1 MSLLA
6 ALATHAFLYVVLPRE
21 RAQPVAIVDQEP
33 FAVELIEEAPRPPE
47 PKAPAA
53 EAPPDRAAQPPEPAP
68 NLAKVAPA
76 EKRAPAAESD
86 ATTAPPAEVALGAGG
101 SGPARVEGGEPRGPI
116 NFNLGPVSGRA
127 FAVSTASSASE
138 APPPPPPD
146 PAERARKYL
155 AQAQDDHDR
164 ELGLGWGGEVT
175 AAANSG
181 PIRDAAPGGE
191 GQAVIEV
198 ELDANGTP
206 VAARVRSA
214 SSQLEGWR
222 RVADAL
228 IAALRGRTVKGL
240 EGSRG
245 GRIALR
251 LETRE
256 RLPSGASAIAKP
268 SGLGVT
274 GDLADIAARK
284 IRTLNVRLERKE
296 RL

>member
-1 MSLLA
+1 M
-6 ALATHAFLYVVLPRE
+6 PRDKGE
-21 RAQPVAIVDQEP
+21 RPPASDAQEP
-33 FAVELIEEAPRPPE
+33 LTIELLDEAPKPPAPDE

-53 EAPPDRAAQPPEPAP
+53 EAAPERRAPTEAAP
-68 NLAKVAPA
+68 LAKVAPA
-76 EKRAPAAESD
+76 DKRAPAAETG
-86 ATTAPPAEVALGAGG
+86 APTAPAEVALGAGG
-101 SGPARVEGGEPRGPI
+101 GGPAAEGTEGARPPI
-116 NFNLGPVSGRA
+116 NFNLGPVSGRV
-127 FAVSTASSASE
+127 FATAPTSSAAE
-138 APPPPPPD
+138 APAAPPPD
-146 PAERARKYL
+146 PGERARKYL

-198 ELDANGTP
+198 ELDANGSA

-214 SSQLEGWR
+214 SSQPEGWR
-222 RVADAL
+222 RVADVL
-228 IAALRGRTVKGL
+228 LAALRGRTVKGL
-240 EGSRG
+240 QGSRG

-251 LETRE
+251 IETRE
-256 RLPSGASAIAKP
+256 RLPSGSGSVVKHE
-268 SGLGVT
+268 GLGVR
-274 GDLADIAARK
+274 GDLADIGAQK